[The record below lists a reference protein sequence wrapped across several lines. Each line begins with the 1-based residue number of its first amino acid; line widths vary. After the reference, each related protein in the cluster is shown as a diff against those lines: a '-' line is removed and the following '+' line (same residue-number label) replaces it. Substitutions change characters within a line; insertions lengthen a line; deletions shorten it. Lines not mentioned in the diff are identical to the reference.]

1 MLVQTIALA
10 FFVLLLVVAAM
21 AVGVVL
27 SGRRLTGS
35 CGGLSAIPG
44 VDRCGVCGR
53 DLRDASQTDCGKQGP
68 HMRA

>member
-10 FFVLLLVVAAM
+10 FLVLLLVCAAM

-53 DLRDASQTDCGKQGP
+53 DLRVASQTHCGKQGP

>member
-68 HMRA
+68 HMGA